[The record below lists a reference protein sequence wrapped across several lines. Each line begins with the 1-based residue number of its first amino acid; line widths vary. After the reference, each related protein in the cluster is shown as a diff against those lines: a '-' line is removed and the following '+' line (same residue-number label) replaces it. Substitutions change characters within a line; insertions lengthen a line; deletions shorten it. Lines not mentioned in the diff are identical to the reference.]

1 MDELEQLASA
11 LLVLLVVV
19 RLTREVRA
27 ALEPIP
33 RWPAGTSAAD
43 ADGTWVTPDEE
54 RDRWAKRGAPPG
66 GKRLATSVTAAAVA
80 LMAIPAWVYTVWVRR
95 APLPLDAIASASRAP
110 VAFRPPALRVVAFAS
125 TDGQGARHDADHIWR
140 GLQTWA
146 DASDEVRLGVAVA
159 ARDGTCVLRGW
170 NDDDARESSGSGS
183 RPDDPPVDP
192 ARSPCCFGPKVLSAW
207 TLSDDDVDT
216 WIAARV
222 ADADPSCGASP
233 DAYTLFLFPSDE
245 ASETLTMGAGRHAW
259 ARYPAGGGKWRQTG
273 AEKATAAAQRAVP
286 IAASYFTTGHGAEGA
301 EGAAAG
307 TSGTDALPGVS
318 PSGGALLSFSLV
330 NAAPEEGHTYS
341 WRFEEDFE
349 KPLTSRL
356 VAALAPLLDARVEAQ
371 VLYHSPSRAATEARR
386 DAESREFKL
395 PADEAPHFVDGDW
408 NLDTSPAELQVTP
421 VHFVAYVPAADR
433 CPLTVSRADGSPS
446 PANGFVVPGWG
457 GVAVWN
463 PPTCRD
469 EATDADAGGIE
480 SSSGEPSNEA
490 SGSVTG
496 RGRGPT
502 YLDAS
507 DAATLMSAFV
517 AQLRASF
524 GLPSASPKS
533 GGPGAS
539 DHLGM
544 EVRSVSAGAAGFA
557 RWEVD
562 VLVRRRAVEATRA
575 ATDALSSL
583 ADTAR
588 NIPELDVPAGL
599 AERAAEA
606 LRAADAAREAAAEG
620 RVEDA
625 AAAARDAHVAAESAF
640 YHPDIISLLYFPA
653 EYKLAIYIPLFLPT
667 AFPVLV
673 GLMWDVRFF
682 VRRTRCAAAFR
693 ERRDTKVD

>member
-1 MDELEQLASA
+1 MDEVEQLASA

-66 GKRLATSVTAAAVA
+66 GKRLATSVTAAVVA
-80 LMAIPAWVYTVWVRR
+80 LMAIPAWARTVWVRR

-110 VAFRPPALRVVAFAS
+110 FAFRPPALRVVAFAS
-125 TDGQGARHDADHIWR
+125 SDGQGARHDADHIWR

-146 DASDEVRLGVAVA
+146 DASDDVRLGLAVA
-159 ARDGTCVLRGW
+159 TRDGTCVLRGSI
-170 NDDDARESSGSGS
+170 DDDA
-183 RPDDPPVDP
+183 PVDP

-216 WIAARV
+216 WITARV
-222 ADADPSCGASP
+222 ADANPSCGASS

-259 ARYPAGGGKWRQTG
+259 ARYPAGGGRWRQTG
-273 AEKATAAAQRAVP
+273 AERAAAAARRAVP
-286 IAASYFTTGHGAEGA
+286 IAASYFTTGHDVEGVEGAKGAE
-301 EGAAAG
+301 EVPRRVPP
-307 TSGTDALPGVS
+307 LPGVS
-318 PSGGALLSFSLV
+318 PSGAALLSFSLV

-349 KPLTSRL
+349 KPLVSHL
-356 VAALAPLLDARVEAQ
+356 VAALAPLVDARVEAQ

-386 DAESREFKL
+386 DASTGEFKL
-395 PADEAPHFVDGDW
+395 SADDARRFVDGDW
-408 NLDTSPAELQVTP
+408 NLDTSPAQLQVTP
-421 VHFVAYVPAADR
+421 VHFVAYVPAANT
-433 CPLTVSRADGSPS
+433 CPLTVSLADGSPS
-446 PANGFVVPGWG
+446 PSNGFVVPGWG
-457 GVAVWN
+457 GVVAWN
-463 PPTCRD
+463 PPTCRGGAKTEESAETEETETD
-469 EATDADAGGIE
+469 EEETSHREETVAVSRRVA
-480 SSSGEPSNEA
+480 
-490 SGSVTG
+490 
-496 RGRGPT
+496 

-507 DAATLMSAFV
+507 DATTVTSAFV
-517 AQLRASF
+517 AQLRASY
-524 GLPSASPKS
+524 GLPPASPTSEDEEKH
-533 GGPGAS
+533 PG
-539 DHLGM
+539 M
-544 EVRSVSAGAAGFA
+544 VVRSVSAGAAGFA

-562 VLVRRRAVEATRA
+562 VLVRRRAVEAMRA

-583 ADTAR
+583 AETTR

-606 LRAADAAREAAAEG
+606 LRAADAARDAAAEG

-640 YHPDIISLLYFPA
+640 FHPDIISLLYFPA
-653 EYKLAIYIPLFLPT
+653 EYTLAVYVPLFLPT

-682 VRRTRCAAAFR
+682 VRRRRCAAAFR
-693 ERRDTKVD
+693 ERRDTKVE